1 MPETQATIVVVPRER
16 FSYAQR
22 SLTSIFDNT
31 AFPFRLIY
39 VDAGTPPIARKH
51 LQEESEQRNFQ
62 LLSTSRYLSPNQARN
77 WGWQAVHT
85 KYTVF
90 VDNDALVTP
99 GWLEQLV
106 RCAEET
112 EAWVV
117 GPLYLIGELRDRT
130 VHLAGGTLHTREE
143 RGGKM
148 LYDEQYLFNAPLDSL
163 PAQLERKQWDYAEFH
178 CMLVRTDLLQRLGP
192 LDEGLF
198 SLQEHIDLGL
208 AVRKAGGSI
217 YMEPRGRTSYV
228 PVPPGEW
235 WDLPYFMLRWSE
247 PWNIASVRHFNRKWG
262 YDGLGWLGNK
272 NSAAGVED
280 EDTIVRFGRGHRRLM
295 TGLRMKKDSSG
306 FSPQD
311 PLEEARLM
319 VALFLSVDRDCFD
332 LTLGS
337 LAGDDIEVADG
348 LDPQGV
354 FGRIE
359 SFMQRAETD
368 GLSVMIQPRDSRKS
382 TDPAL
387 VRVTGLDAD
396 AMDKFRPFAFLILQI
411 DSGLFEVWIAV
422 DRANWRSAAI
432 IRDLFGSGSPAN
444 RVPIAGCKTGPN
456 STDRVRLFEGVAGM
470 LVSAHQL
477 DRNEIRPYLS
487 SSPIF

>member
-1 MPETQATIVVVPRER
+1 MAETLATIVVVPRER

-22 SLTSIFDNT
+22 SLASIFEHT
-31 AFPFRLIY
+31 PAPFRLIY
-39 VDAGTPPIARKH
+39 VDAGTPPIVRKH
-51 LQEESEQRNFQ
+51 LQKESEQRGFE
-62 LLSTSRYLSPNQARN
+62 LLSTTRYLSPNQARN
-77 WGWQAVHT
+77 WGWQAVQT

-99 GWLEQLV
+99 GWLQELV

-117 GPLYLIGELRDRT
+117 GPLYLIGELRNRT
-130 VHLAGGTLHTREE
+130 VHLAGGKLHAREE

-148 LYDEQYLFNAPLDSL
+148 LYDEQYLFNEPLDSV
-163 PAQLERKQWDYAEFH
+163 QGRLERKQWDYAEFH
-178 CMLVRTDLLQRLGP
+178 CMLVRTDLLARLGP

-198 SLQEHIDLGL
+198 SLQEHIDL
-208 AVRKAGGSI
+208 AMTVRKAGGSI
-217 YMEPRGRTSYV
+217 YLEPRGMASYV

-247 PWNIASVRHFNRKWG
+247 PWNIASVHHFNRKWG

-272 NSAAGVED
+272 NSAAGIKE
-280 EDTIVRFGRGHRRLM
+280 EDTIIRFGRGHRRLM
-295 TGLRMKKDSSG
+295 TGLRMKRDSSE

-319 VALFLSVDRDCFD
+319 VSLFLSVDRDCFD
-332 LTLGS
+332 LTLKN
-337 LAGDDIEVADG
+337 LQGDAVEVAAN

-354 FGRIE
+354 FSRIE

-368 GLSVMIQPRDSRKS
+368 GLTVTIQPRESRQA

-396 AMDKFRPFAFLILQI
+396 ATNRFRPYAFLILQI
-411 DSGLFEVWIAV
+411 DSNLFEVWIAV
-422 DRANWRSAAI
+422 DRANPRNAATI
-432 IRDLFGSGSPAN
+432 LTLFGNSSAN
-444 RVPIAGCKTGPN
+444 PVPVAGCRTANGN
-456 STDRVRLFEGVAGM
+456 SDRVRLTEGVAGM

-477 DRNEIRPYLS
+477 DKNELRPYLS